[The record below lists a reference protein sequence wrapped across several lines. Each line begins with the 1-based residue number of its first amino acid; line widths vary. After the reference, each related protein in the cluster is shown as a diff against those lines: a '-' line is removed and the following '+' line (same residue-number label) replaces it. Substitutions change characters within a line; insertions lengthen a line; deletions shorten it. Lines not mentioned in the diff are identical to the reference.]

1 MCPEDGEGVN
11 FYYGKMKHFLQNFI
25 RYLFMTNN
33 IVETRNS
40 RLFGLDHLRALAII
54 MVVFYHYRMFA
65 HPHWIDKTMG
75 FGWAGVDL
83 FFVLSGYLI
92 STPLFARM
100 SQGKPISVPEFFIKR
115 VLRIIPLY
123 LVVLSIY
130 FLIPAFWE
138 RQALPPLW
146 KFLAF
151 TQNFGFD
158 IKNYGTFSHVWSLC
172 VEEHFYLFF
181 PLTLLALLHYR
192 IWRKGWVLLLALF
205 IFGFVIRFISW
216 YALVAPHSGQDNF
229 GVIWYKYIYYPTY
242 NRLDG
247 LLAGVAIAALFTFK
261 PRIKAQIVKYGN
273 QILVLGILV
282 LTGAWFLCEDQH
294 RFYAT
299 IFGFPVVS
307 IGYGVLVIAAL
318 SPTCVLFRYK
328 SRTTT
333 LIAKLSYALY
343 LSHKGVIHLVHPQFE
358 KLGIDPKGNLMVLLC
373 FATALL
379 GAYILNKVVERP
391 FLQWRQVILER
402 RRKRQVQKI

>member
-1 MCPEDGEGVN
+1 MA
-11 FYYGKMKHFLQNFI
+11 
-25 RYLFMTNN
+25 NN
-33 IVETRNS
+33 ISETGKQ
-40 RLFGLDHLRALAII
+40 RLFGLDHLRTLAIA

-65 HPHWIDKTMG
+65 HPQWIDETMG

-92 STPLFARM
+92 STPLFERM
-100 SQGKPISVPEFFIKR
+100 AKGKPISAPEFFIKR
-115 VLRIIPLY
+115 IFRIIPVY
-123 LVVLSIY
+123 LVVLAIY

-146 KFLAF
+146 KFLTF

-181 PLTLLALLHYR
+181 PLTLLTLIHYKVWKR
-192 IWRKGWVLLLALF
+192 GWSVLLTLF
-205 IFGFVIRFISW
+205 IFGFLIRLLSW
-216 YALVAPHSGQDNF
+216 YALVLPHAGQDDF
-229 GVIWYKYIYYPTY
+229 GIIWYKYIYYPTY

-247 LLAGVAIAALFTFK
+247 LLVGVAIAALFTFK
-261 PRIKAQIVKYGN
+261 PAVKAQIVKYGN
-273 QILVLGILV
+273 LILVLGLLV

-294 RFYAT
+294 SFSAT

-307 IGYGVLVIAAL
+307 IGYGVLVMAAL
-318 SPTCVLFRYK
+318 SPVCFLYRCN

-358 KLGIDPKGNLMVLLC
+358 KLGVDPEGNLMVVLC
-373 FATALL
+373 FVTALL
-379 GAYILNKVVERP
+379 GAYILNKVVELP
-391 FLQWRQVILER
+391 FLRWRQVIVER
-402 RRKRQVQKI
+402 MRSRKLARAEK